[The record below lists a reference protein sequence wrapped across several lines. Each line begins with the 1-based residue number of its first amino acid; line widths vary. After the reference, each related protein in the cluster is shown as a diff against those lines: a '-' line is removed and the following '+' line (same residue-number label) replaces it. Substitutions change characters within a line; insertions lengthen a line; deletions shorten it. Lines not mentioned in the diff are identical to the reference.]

1 MPDSVLLDQYILNH
15 ISPEDDFLN
24 ELDRETHLKVLR
36 SRMLS
41 GHLQGQILSMISCMI
56 RPKCILEIG
65 TFTGYS
71 ALCLA
76 KGLAEGG
83 QLHTI
88 EIDDEL
94 ESIAR
99 KYFRKSGMDD
109 RIFQH
114 IGDAQ
119 NIIPTIEKSFDLVF
133 IDADKREYCDYY
145 QLVFDRVPVGG
156 FILADNILWDGKVV
170 DPEAAS
176 EEQTRGILDFNDL
189 VQADSRVR
197 NVILPVRDGIMMVQ
211 KVSESAAD
219 L

>member
-1 MPDSVLLDQYILNH
+1 MVDPVLLDQYILNH
-15 ISPEDDFLN
+15 ISPEEDFLK

-41 GHLQGQILSMISCMI
+41 GHLQGQILSMISSMI

-76 KGLAEGG
+76 KGLAADG

-99 KYFRKSGMDD
+99 KYFRKAGMAG

-114 IGDAQ
+114 IGDARE
-119 NIIPTIEKSFDLVF
+119 IIPSIDRMFDLVF
-133 IDADKREYCDYY
+133 VDADKREYPEYY
-145 QLVFDRVPVGG
+145 KLVFDRIPVGG
-156 FILADNILWDGKVV
+156 FLLADNILWNGKVV
-170 DPEAAS
+170 EPESAD
-176 EEQTRGILDFNDL
+176 EEQTRGILEFNDL
-189 VQADSRVR
+189 VQNDSRVK
-197 NVILPVRDGIMMVQ
+197 NVILPVRDGIMLLQ
-211 KVSESAAD
+211 KVAE
-219 L
+219 

>member
-1 MPDSVLLDQYILNH
+1 MPDTVLLDQYILSH
-15 ISPEDDFLN
+15 ITPEDDFLL

-41 GHLQGQILSMISCMI
+41 GHLQGQILRMISQMI
-56 RPKCILEIG
+56 KPKSILEIG

-76 KGLAEGG
+76 RGLADGG

-94 ESIAR
+94 QSLTH
-99 KYFRKSGMDD
+99 KYFLKSGMAD
-109 RIFQH
+109 RIIQY
-114 IGDAQ
+114 IGDARQ
-119 NIIPTIEKSFDLVF
+119 IIPEINQSFDLVF

-145 QLVFDRVPVGG
+145 KLVFDHVPVGG

-170 DPEAAS
+170 DPNAAN

-189 VQADSRVR
+189 VQNDPRVI
-197 NVILPVRDGIMMVQ
+197 NVILPVRDGIMLVQ
-211 KVSESAAD
+211 KVAGI
-219 L
+219 

>member
-1 MPDSVLLDQYILNH
+1 MSRQVLLDQYIINH
-15 ISPEDDFLN
+15 SSPEEEYLKD
-24 ELDRETHLKVLR
+24 LDRETHQKVLH

-56 RPKCILEIG
+56 RPKNILEIG

-76 KGLAEGG
+76 MGLAEGG

-94 ESIAR
+94 ETLAQ
-99 KYFRKSGMDD
+99 KYFLKSGKSD
-109 RIFQH
+109 RIIQH
-114 IGDAQ
+114 IGDARQ
-119 NIIPTIEKSFDLVF
+119 IIPTINKSFDLVF

-145 QLVFDRVPVGG
+145 KLVFDHIPVGG
-156 FILADNILWDGKVV
+156 FLLADNVLWDGKVV
-170 DPEAAS
+170 DPEAAI
-176 EEQTRGILDFNDL
+176 EEQTRGILEFNDL
-189 VQADSRVR
+189 IQNDPRVR

-211 KVSESAAD
+211 KVAAYV
-219 L
+219 

>member
-1 MPDSVLLDQYILNH
+1 MTDPVLLDQYILNH
-15 ISPEDDFLN
+15 ISPEEDFLY

-56 RPKCILEIG
+56 QPKCILEIG

-94 ESIAR
+94 ESIAQ
-99 KYFRKSGMDD
+99 KYFVKSGLAD
-109 RIFQH
+109 RIVQH
-114 IGDAQ
+114 IGDARE
-119 NIIPTIEKSFDLVF
+119 IIPSFGQKFDLVF
-133 IDADKREYCDYY
+133 IDADKREYSDYY
-145 QLVFDRVPVGG
+145 NLVFDHVRVGG

-170 DPEAAS
+170 DPDAAS
-176 EEQTRGILDFNDL
+176 EEQTRGILEFNDL
-189 VQADSRVR
+189 VQNDSRVR
-197 NVILPVRDGIMMVQ
+197 NVILPVRDGIMVVQ
-211 KVSESAAD
+211 KIAE
-219 L
+219 

>member
-1 MPDSVLLDQYILNH
+1 MTDQVLLDQYIYNH
-15 ISPEDDFLN
+15 ISPEEDYLQ

-56 RPKCILEIG
+56 QPKYILEIG

-94 ESIAR
+94 ESIAQ
-99 KYFRKSGMDD
+99 KYFTKSGMAD

-114 IGDAQ
+114 IGDARE
-119 NIIPTIEKSFDLVF
+119 IIPSISQKFDLVF
-133 IDADKREYCDYY
+133 IDADKREYSDYY
-145 QLVFDRVPVGG
+145 KLVFDHIRVGG

-170 DPEAAS
+170 DPDAFS
-176 EEQTRGILDFNDL
+176 EEQTRGILEFNDL
-189 VQADSRVR
+189 VQNDSRVQ

-211 KVSESAAD
+211 KLAE
-219 L
+219 